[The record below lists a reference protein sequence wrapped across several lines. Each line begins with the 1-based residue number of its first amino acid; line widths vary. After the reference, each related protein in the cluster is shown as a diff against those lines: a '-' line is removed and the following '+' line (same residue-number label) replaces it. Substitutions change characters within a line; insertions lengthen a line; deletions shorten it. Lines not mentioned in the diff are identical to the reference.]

1 MLHLSG
7 VPQLDLIVQADY
19 TLVEGVY
26 FSNQNRNKHQSQYH
40 ICRVNYRHQQLFGLM
55 LFEQVSIQIEI
66 FKRHVLRDGREKL
79 FSVLLNKYV
88 LLDHLVDS
96 ISCDIRQ
103 RIWSVVFRWR
113 DVLEKCVN
121 EGLLSIFGISR
132 LLVNDDVVVPELVE
146 F

>member
-7 VPQLDLIVQADY
+7 VPQFDLIVQADY

-26 FSNQNRNKHQSQYH
+26 FFNQNRNKHQSQYH
-40 ICRVNYRHQQLFGLM
+40 ICGVNYRHQQLFGLM
-55 LFEQVSIQIEI
+55 LFEQVSIQIQI

-96 ISCDIRQ
+96 ISCDVRQ
-103 RIWSVVFRWR
+103 RI
-113 DVLEKCVN
+113 
-121 EGLLSIFGISR
+121 
-132 LLVNDDVVVPELVE
+132 
-146 F
+146 